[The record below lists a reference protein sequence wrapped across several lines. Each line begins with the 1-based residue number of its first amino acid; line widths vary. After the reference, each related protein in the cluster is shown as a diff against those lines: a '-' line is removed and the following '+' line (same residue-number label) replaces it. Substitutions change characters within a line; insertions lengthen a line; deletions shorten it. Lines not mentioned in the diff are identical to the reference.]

1 MKFFSFIYEL
11 CYYNVYDKKNNSGD
25 YMKKI
30 TIYISDNS
38 LVFKYRTNKP
48 VKTNLLNTNVISNNE
63 LVFSD
68 EYLANNLKIVKMF
81 IGDLFKEKDITNVE
95 ISNNDMADLVLDIL
109 KDIDEI
115 KCLTLSDDTNLS
127 YQLCEKIANLR
138 NIKKLNCYAI
148 PTFMIDMLD
157 KIGIEVY
164 SRNEVLFTSD
174 FMQINNLNSY
184 SDMYYKNSI
193 TITDVLNQDDIN
205 DLKTFCTINKYLK
218 IIHLEKFSMDFVDTI
233 TSVLKSVRK
242 KNILI
247 QIHDDINDEDTII
260 ELRNMNK
267 DLKKKYK
274 IKLSLVY
281 SKDYLEKNYLK
292 QIIFTTLKICS
303 LIIFAIVGSVLGY
316 IFYNN
321 YQSEKKVDAINE
333 DLKILLS
340 EDRGS
345 AVDPGPDVIKPNM
358 DNNEEPVII
367 NSYDKLLEVNTDS
380 VGWLTVG
387 GTKIDYPVL
396 QTTDN
401 SYYLNRNFYKEK
413 DYNGWVFM
421 DYRNNSKELD
431 SNTIIYAHN
440 RYYSGVMFGTLNNVT
455 KKNWYTN
462 EENLYITFNTLYEEK
477 QWKVFSIYGID
488 VTNDYLY
495 TTFNDEQQHQEYI
508 DLVKGRSIYDF
519 ATEVT
524 TEDKIL
530 TLSTC
535 LDNNKR
541 LVVHAVLVDNM
552 MS

>member
-1 MKFFSFIYEL
+1 MNFFSFIYEL

-508 DLVKGRSIYDF
+508 DLVKGRSIYEF